1 MGKQRTSMHLP
12 LHNRLVLRRRWL
24 NRVFALIYT
33 CTIVTLI
40 YHETTLLFHTTN
52 ITVSLLMLQANI
64 ILAFTWLTN
73 QAFRMNPIHR
83 STFPENLPKDETKY
97 PDIDVFICTA
107 DPYKEPPMVAVN
119 TALSILA
126 YDYPTKKLSVYLSDD
141 GGSKLTLFA
150 FTEAAKFAKH
160 WLPYC
165 KKNGI
170 LVRCPE
176 AYFRSNYTC
185 LPNTHEIKLM
195 YENMKSKVEQT
206 IVSGN
211 VHTDEKWSNIFTIW
225 DNQFKRSNHPTVIQV
240 FLDGTTDEDALGHVM
255 PKLIYLSREKH
266 EATTHKYK
274 AGALNV
280 LLRVSEI
287 MTNAPIILTVDCDMY
302 SNDPRTPLEAI
313 CYFLDSS
320 IDQNIAYLQ
329 YPQSFHG
336 INQDDIYS
344 AAFKFIFEFNMTGF
358 DGLAGPSH
366 AGTGCFFR
374 RRAFYGCPSSHTTEQ
389 SRSQSILSTEVLA
402 QAHEV
407 ARCNFEAGTKWGI
420 EICVLT
426 GPAGHKL
433 RINGFRRRKPYA
445 SHQILAGVTAGLKH
459 PAHAHIR
466 TQRLGMFVFHAH
478 DLVEMHEHC
487 GAFGIKKMVLH
498 GNIIIACWRMWRARN
513 EKNFS
518 NKDPNVVEMVADIKT
533 LGFLWYKHRFKQGV
547 VDWDRWSDL
556 GLCRSWVIAMD
567 HWWRT
572 FTRAFAFN
580 AKDGGEAPS
589 NLHDLLNQTR
599 RWCIGGLD
607 MAFCKY
613 NPFNHGLKQ
622 LPLLQ
627 AMCYINYVLWSI
639 PCISVVIYSIFPQ
652 IALIRSVPIFPKV
665 SDRWFLFYV
674 FSFIGAY
681 LQEFIEFKHM
691 GGTTRGWFNHQ
702 RMWIIRCLSSF
713 TFGILEY
720 TLTKL
725 HISSSTFSVTSK
737 VVDEEAR
744 QRYDQGMME
753 FGVESPFFYL
763 ISMAALVNLGAFI
776 YGIVHFL
783 TYGGL
788 EDLFVQFFLSAF
800 GVVNSWPIYDAM
812 FIRSDRGKMP
822 AKITS
827 RSIALACILYVA
839 VTLVI

>member
-1 MGKQRTSMHLP
+1 
-12 LHNRLVLRRRWL
+12 
-24 NRVFALIYT
+24 
-33 CTIVTLI
+33 
-40 YHETTLLFHTTN
+40 
-52 ITVSLLMLQANI
+52 
-64 ILAFTWLTN
+64 
-73 QAFRMNPIHR
+73 MNPIQR
-83 STFPENLPKDETKY
+83 NTFPENLPKDETKY
-97 PDIDVFICTA
+97 PEIDVFICTA
-107 DPYKEPPMVAVN
+107 DPYKEPPMVVVN

-126 YDYPTKKLSVYLSDD
+126 YDYPTNKLSVYLSDD

-185 LPNTHEIKLM
+185 FPNTHEIKLM

-206 IVSGN
+206 VVSGN
-211 VHTDEKWSNIFTIW
+211 VYTDEKWSHIFSIW
-225 DNQFKRSNHPTVIQV
+225 DNQFKRSDHPTVIQV
-240 FLDGTTDEDALGHVM
+240 LLDGTTDEDVLGHVM
-255 PKLIYLSREKH
+255 PKLIYVSREKR
-266 EATTHKYK
+266 EATTHKNK

-320 IDQNIAYLQ
+320 TDHNIAYLQ

-336 INQDDIYS
+336 INQDDIYG

-374 RRAFYGCPSSHTTEQ
+374 RRAFYGCPSSHTSEQ
-389 SRSQSILSTEVLA
+389 RRSQSFLSTEVLA

-420 EICVLT
+420 ELGYRYGSLVEDLYT
-426 GPAGHKL
+426 
-433 RINGFRRRKPYA
+433 GFRL
-445 SHQILAGVTAGLKH
+445 Q
-459 PAHAHIR
+459 
-466 TQRLGMFVFHAH
+466 
-478 DLVEMHEHC
+478 C
-487 GAFGIKKMVLH
+487 
-498 GNIIIACWRMWRARN
+498 
-513 EKNFS
+513 
-518 NKDPNVVEMVADIKT
+518 
-533 LGFLWYKHRFKQGV
+533 QG
-547 VDWDRWSDL
+547 W
-556 GLCRSWVIAMD
+556 
-567 HWWRT
+567 
-572 FTRAFAFN
+572 
-580 AKDGGEAPS
+580 
-589 NLHDLLNQTR
+589 
-599 RWCIGGLD
+599 RWCMGCLD

-627 AMCYINYVLWSI
+627 VMCYINYALWSI

-665 SDRWFLFYV
+665 SDPWFWFYV

-681 LQEFIEFKHM
+681 LQEFIELKLM

-713 TFGILEY
+713 TFGILKY

-744 QRYDQGMME
+744 KRYDQGMME
-753 FGVESPFFYL
+753 FGVESPFFYPL
-763 ISMAALVNLGAFI
+763 SMAALINLGAFI
-776 YGIVHFL
+776 FGILHFL

-788 EDLFVQFFLSAF
+788 QDLFVQFFLSAF
-800 GVVNSWPIYDAM
+800 GVVNSWPIYEAM

-822 AKITS
+822 SKITS